1 MYNDNITL
9 NVNITRFNIK
19 QIEFD
24 SSHVANT
31 PMNVSQSAKRSN
43 TRAHPCSLS
52 FYLPLSLS
60 LNDQDFRFAACL
72 LVHVEKVLVN
82 TLEIELKPA
91 GEKSAPRCER
101 CSVIENKTI
110 MECRTITQLI
120 SLDLGCLI
128 GASRVC
134 KPCEPRFFFQILR
147 FTRKKEEQ
155 SVVYRDNWKPK
166 RGRGTYHTI
175 LLISQIKWNIRS

>member
-1 MYNDNITL
+1 MYNDNTTL
-9 NVNITRFNIK
+9 NDNITRFNIK

-24 SSHVANT
+24 SSHLANT

-110 MECRTITQLI
+110 MECRTITPLI

-134 KPCEPRFFFQILR
+134 KPCEPRFFLDPQ
-147 FTRKKEEQ
+147 RKKEEQ
-155 SVVYRDNWKPK
+155 SVVYRDNRKPK

-175 LLISQIKWNIRS
+175 LLVSQIKWNIRS

>member
-1 MYNDNITL
+1 MTKNWTKKCTMTIPRWTIISLVLILNRSSSIRHTSRTHQWMFLKAQNDRI
-9 NVNITRFNIK
+9 
-19 QIEFD
+19 
-24 SSHVANT
+24 HVHTHALY
-31 PMNVSQSAKRSN
+31 
-43 TRAHPCSLS
+43 LS
-52 FYLPLSLS
+52 IFPSLSLS

-134 KPCEPRFFFQILR
+134 KPCEPRFFFL
-147 FTRKKEEQ
+147 
-155 SVVYRDNWKPK
+155 DP
-166 RGRGTYHTI
+166 
-175 LLISQIKWNIRS
+175 